1 MCCVVRWMVPHEPL
15 ERLDAG
21 RAERD
26 EGKRRENANVEPVV
40 PVALPGDIHIFIAC

>member
-1 MCCVVRWMVPHEPL
+1 MSRL
-15 ERLDAG
+15 NGLDAG

-26 EGKRRENANVEPVV
+26 EGKRRENANVEPVALV